1 MYHFF
6 VLFPKEC
13 HEFCFTTWTSLRT
26 SWHSLY
32 FRKLRPRERFPET
45 VNLVGKYPVYHSFIR
60 SVIEWN
66 FLAKTSTC
74 FVFSPVPTYYLPHG
88 GIFSIYYYELSNSA
102 GFGLFFP
109 FWARTWKITTCST
122 CKGLKRFKREN
133 ILIRAFYTSP
143 PFLHS

>member
-1 MYHFF
+1 MYHFS

-32 FRKLRPRERFPET
+32 FRKLRPREDFPET
-45 VNLVGKYPVYHSFIR
+45 INLVGKYRAYHSFIR
-60 SVIEWN
+60 SVLEWN
-66 FLAKTSTC
+66 F
-74 FVFSPVPTYYLPHG
+74 HG